1 VTVVDLSQLETLVA
15 VAQEKGFSRAAERL
29 HRTQSAVSQAVR
41 RLEEEVG
48 VLLFDRSSKGGT
60 LTEAGTVLFGYAEQ
74 LLNVRREARAALQ
87 ELENLQ
93 RGTVSIAVNEYTV
106 MHLLPFIE
114 TCRAR
119 HPHLRVHV
127 KRSFAREIPSEVLGR
142 EVEIGVITYRPS
154 QPGLSVVQVASDE
167 LALLVAPRHPLS
179 RRTEVSIRE
188 LGAESFLA
196 HNQRSPYRD
205 RVVRMF
211 ERHRT
216 PLHVAIELPTLEAI
230 KRLVERG
237 LGVALIPRRAAE
249 AELARGDVV
258 ALAVREM
265 RFERPIHV
273 IHRSGA
279 QLSHAAR
286 AFVGCARE
294 TGGDAGKRGRA
305 APRPPGEANERGS
318 SRG

>member
-1 VTVVDLSQLETLVA
+1 VDLSQLETLVA

-41 RLEEEVG
+41 RLEGEVG
-48 VLLFDRSSKGGT
+48 VLLFDRSSQGGT
-60 LTEAGTVLFGYAEQ
+60 LTEAGTVLFGYAQ
-74 LLNVRREARAALQ
+74 QMLNVRREAQAAIQ
-87 ELENLQ
+87 ALENLQ
-93 RGTVSIAVNEYTV
+93 RGTVSIAVNEYTA

-114 TCRAR
+114 TYRAR

-154 QPGLSVVQVASDE
+154 QPGLAVVRVATDE
-167 LALLVAPRHPLS
+167 LALLVAPHHALA
-179 RRTEVSIRE
+179 RRSEVSIRE

-205 RVVRMF
+205 RVVVMF

-237 LGVALIPRRAAE
+237 LGVALVPRRSAE
-249 AELARGDVV
+249 AELARGDIV

-265 RFERPIHV
+265 RFERPVHLV
-273 IHRSGA
+273 HRSGA
-279 QLSHAAR
+279 PLSHAAR
-286 AFVGCARE
+286 AFVACARAAA
-294 TGGDAGKRGRA
+294 GGTPSGQRRPHAGGPTMGA
-305 APRPPGEANERGS
+305 CPRT
-318 SRG
+318 